1 MCLKFIVVDLQ
12 KMMNVLNIRMP
23 YKGIEPA
30 KTLRF
35 SRKTLLNPK
44 QIKAESM
51 YNNNNLATIIWIFS
65 SVNHK

>member
-30 KTLRF
+30 KTCDLVG
-35 SRKTLLNPK
+35 KP
-44 QIKAESM
+44 
-51 YNNNNLATIIWIFS
+51 Y
-65 SVNHK
+65 